1 MAKFGDSY
9 CWMIKDDPS
18 VCPYIRPGEEY
29 LINDVNKR
37 IREKCI
43 ECEELKNDLKNLGE
57 EKGPLFG
64 TFSTVLDEFRKREQK
79 LEKYGK
85 SLKVKEEMFDT
96 MAHLSTSLK
105 LVLDLD
111 EILYKVLVAF
121 TAGSSFGFNRA
132 IMLLSQKGKLRGYF
146 AVGPKSPEEAYTIWN
161 DISQKNL
168 TIVDLL
174 IFSPQLFQKEKE
186 KFKEVLKKME
196 FDLDEGIFKRAFK
209 TGMIP
214 RVTSEEV
221 LPDVIRGFYQGTPFW
236 IVPLFSHLKRPLGV
250 ILLDNFLTK
259 REVSQEEIKAIEIF
273 STEIS
278 LALERGL
285 TYEELE
291 EKIETLEEANVKLKE
306 HQELIMK
313 LREEASIGEMV
324 LQMTHSFKNPTIAIA
339 GLARLLKKKTNDPSS
354 VSKYTDAILEEAIK
368 LEKTHKDFINF
379 VKTKYT
385 SEKTPI
391 DINKVVELL
400 YQEKKNK
407 EKSQGVNFHLNL
419 GSNLPLVLGND
430 YQLYNCIENI
440 VSNSIEAMP
449 EGGELFIETAEEDG
463 FVSVGIKD
471 TGPGISDEVMKNLF
485 KPFFTTKTIGSGLGL
500 YTAKGIIE
508 NLGGHIVV
516 SCERDKGCNV
526 TVKIPILSK
535 EVIDEQNLS
544 SR

>member
-1 MAKFGDSY
+1 VF
-9 CWMIKDDPS
+9 
-18 VCPYIRPGEEY
+18 
-29 LINDVNKR
+29 
-37 IREKCI
+37 
-43 ECEELKNDLKNLGE
+43 
-57 EKGPLFG
+57 
-64 TFSTVLDEFRKREQK
+64 
-79 LEKYGK
+79 
-85 SLKVKEEMFDT
+85 
-96 MAHLSTSLK
+96 H
-105 LVLDLD
+105 
-111 EILYKVLVAF
+111 
-121 TAGSSFGFNRA
+121 
-132 IMLLSQKGKLRGYF
+132 
-146 AVGPKSPEEAYTIWN
+146 
-161 DISQKNL
+161 
-168 TIVDLL
+168 
-174 IFSPQLFQKEKE
+174 KEKE
-186 KFKEVLKKME
+186 KFSEVLKRME
-196 FDLDEGIFKRAFK
+196 FDLDEEVFKKAFK
-209 TGMIP
+209 SGTFL
-214 RVTSEEV
+214 RVSPGERV
-221 LPDVIRGFYQGTPFW
+221 PDAIHDFYQDTPFW

-250 ILLDNFLTK
+250 ILLDNFLTGK
-259 REVSQEEIKAIEIF
+259 EISQEEAKAVEIF
-273 STEIS
+273 ATEIS

-291 EKIETLEEANVKLKE
+291 EKVETLEEANVKLKE

-324 LQMTHSFKNPTIAIA
+324 LQLTHSFKNPMIAIA
-339 GLARLLKKKTNDPSS
+339 GLARLLKRKTTDPSS

-368 LEKTHKDFINF
+368 LENTHKDFINF

-385 SEKTPI
+385 CEKTPI

-430 YQLYNCIENI
+430 YQLYNCIENM
-440 VSNSIEAMP
+440 VNNSIEAMP
-449 EGGELFIETAEEDG
+449 EGGELFIETAAEDG

-471 TGPGISDEVMKNLF
+471 TGSGISDEVMKNLF

-526 TVKIPILSK
+526 TVKIPIHRK

>member
-18 VCPYIRPGEEY
+18 VCPYIRPGEAY
-29 LINDVNKR
+29 LINDVN
-37 IREKCI
+37 
-43 ECEELKNDLKNLGE
+43 NLGE

-132 IMLLSQKGKLRGYF
+132 IMLLSQKGKILGYF
-146 AVGPKSPEEAYTIWN
+146 ALGPKSPEEAYTIWN

-285 TYEELE
+285 TYEDLE
-291 EKIETLEEANVKLKE
+291 EKIETLEEANV
-306 HQELIMK
+306 
-313 LREEASIGEMV
+313 
-324 LQMTHSFKNPTIAIA
+324 N
-339 GLARLLKKKTNDPSS
+339 
-354 VSKYTDAILEEAIK
+354 
-368 LEKTHKDFINF
+368 
-379 VKTKYT
+379 
-385 SEKTPI
+385 
-391 DINKVVELL
+391 
-400 YQEKKNK
+400 
-407 EKSQGVNFHLNL
+407 
-419 GSNLPLVLGND
+419 
-430 YQLYNCIENI
+430 
-440 VSNSIEAMP
+440 
-449 EGGELFIETAEEDG
+449 
-463 FVSVGIKD
+463 
-471 TGPGISDEVMKNLF
+471 
-485 KPFFTTKTIGSGLGL
+485 
-500 YTAKGIIE
+500 
-508 NLGGHIVV
+508 
-516 SCERDKGCNV
+516 
-526 TVKIPILSK
+526 
-535 EVIDEQNLS
+535 
-544 SR
+544 

>member
-1 MAKFGDSY
+1 
-9 CWMIKDDPS
+9 
-18 VCPYIRPGEEY
+18 
-29 LINDVNKR
+29 
-37 IREKCI
+37 
-43 ECEELKNDLKNLGE
+43 
-57 EKGPLFG
+57 
-64 TFSTVLDEFRKREQK
+64 
-79 LEKYGK
+79 
-85 SLKVKEEMFDT
+85 
-96 MAHLSTSLK
+96 
-105 LVLDLD
+105 
-111 EILYKVLVAF
+111 
-121 TAGSSFGFNRA
+121 
-132 IMLLSQKGKLRGYF
+132 
-146 AVGPKSPEEAYTIWN
+146 
-161 DISQKNL
+161 
-168 TIVDLL
+168 
-174 IFSPQLFQKEKE
+174 
-186 KFKEVLKKME
+186 
-196 FDLDEGIFKRAFK
+196 
-209 TGMIP
+209 
-214 RVTSEEV
+214 
-221 LPDVIRGFYQGTPFW
+221 
-236 IVPLFSHLKRPLGV
+236 
-250 ILLDNFLTK
+250 
-259 REVSQEEIKAIEIF
+259 
-273 STEIS
+273 
-278 LALERGL
+278 
-285 TYEELE
+285 
-291 EKIETLEEANVKLKE
+291 
-306 HQELIMK
+306 MK

>member
-96 MAHLSTSLK
+96 MTHLSTSLK

-146 AVGPKSPEEAYTIWN
+146 ALGPKSTEEAYTIWN

-186 KFKEVLKKME
+186 
-196 FDLDEGIFKRAFK
+196 
-209 TGMIP
+209 
-214 RVTSEEV
+214 
-221 LPDVIRGFYQGTPFW
+221 
-236 IVPLFSHLKRPLGV
+236 
-250 ILLDNFLTK
+250 
-259 REVSQEEIKAIEIF
+259 
-273 STEIS
+273 
-278 LALERGL
+278 
-285 TYEELE
+285 
-291 EKIETLEEANVKLKE
+291 KLKE

-354 VSKYTDAILEEAIK
+354 VSKYTDAI

-440 VSNSIEAMP
+440 VSNSI
-449 EGGELFIETAEEDG
+449 
-463 FVSVGIKD
+463 
-471 TGPGISDEVMKNLF
+471 
-485 KPFFTTKTIGSGLGL
+485 
-500 YTAKGIIE
+500 
-508 NLGGHIVV
+508 
-516 SCERDKGCNV
+516 
-526 TVKIPILSK
+526 
-535 EVIDEQNLS
+535 
-544 SR
+544 

>member
-57 EKGPLFG
+57 EKGPMFG

-96 MAHLSTSLK
+96 MAHLSTSLNF
-105 LVLDLD
+105 VLDLD

-186 KFKEVLKKME
+186 KFKEVL
-196 FDLDEGIFKRAFK
+196 
-209 TGMIP
+209 
-214 RVTSEEV
+214 
-221 LPDVIRGFYQGTPFW
+221 
-236 IVPLFSHLKRPLGV
+236 
-250 ILLDNFLTK
+250 
-259 REVSQEEIKAIEIF
+259 QEEIKAIEIF

-354 VSKYTDAILEEAIK
+354 VSKDTDAILEEAIK

-407 EKSQGVNFHLNL
+407 EKYQCVNFHLNL

-471 TGPGISDEVMKNLF
+471 KGPGISD
-485 KPFFTTKTIGSGLGL
+485 G
-500 YTAKGIIE
+500 
-508 NLGGHIVV
+508 
-516 SCERDKGCNV
+516 
-526 TVKIPILSK
+526 
-535 EVIDEQNLS
+535 
-544 SR
+544 

>member
-278 LALERGL
+278 LALERAL
-285 TYEELE
+285 TYEE
-291 EKIETLEEANVKLKE
+291 
-306 HQELIMK
+306 
-313 LREEASIGEMV
+313 
-324 LQMTHSFKNPTIAIA
+324 
-339 GLARLLKKKTNDPSS
+339 
-354 VSKYTDAILEEAIK
+354 LEEAIK

-516 SCERDKGCNV
+516 SCERDQGCNV

-535 EVIDEQNLS
+535 EVIDEQNLILIFFFVLVGFFVS
-544 SR
+544 SKKVPPSGFAEFCLKKKGPQKNFL

>member
-1 MAKFGDSY
+1 
-9 CWMIKDDPS
+9 
-18 VCPYIRPGEEY
+18 
-29 LINDVNKR
+29 
-37 IREKCI
+37 
-43 ECEELKNDLKNLGE
+43 
-57 EKGPLFG
+57 
-64 TFSTVLDEFRKREQK
+64 
-79 LEKYGK
+79 
-85 SLKVKEEMFDT
+85 
-96 MAHLSTSLK
+96 
-105 LVLDLD
+105 
-111 EILYKVLVAF
+111 
-121 TAGSSFGFNRA
+121 
-132 IMLLSQKGKLRGYF
+132 
-146 AVGPKSPEEAYTIWN
+146 
-161 DISQKNL
+161 
-168 TIVDLL
+168 
-174 IFSPQLFQKEKE
+174 
-186 KFKEVLKKME
+186 
-196 FDLDEGIFKRAFK
+196 
-209 TGMIP
+209 MIP

-221 LPDVIRGFYQGTPFW
+221 LPVVIRGFYQGTPFW

-291 EKIETLEEANVKLKE
+291 EKIET
-306 HQELIMK
+306 
-313 LREEASIGEMV
+313 
-324 LQMTHSFKNPTIAIA
+324 
-339 GLARLLKKKTNDPSS
+339 
-354 VSKYTDAILEEAIK
+354 LEEAIK

-471 TGPGISDEVMKNLF
+471 KGPGISD
-485 KPFFTTKTIGSGLGL
+485 G
-500 YTAKGIIE
+500 
-508 NLGGHIVV
+508 
-516 SCERDKGCNV
+516 
-526 TVKIPILSK
+526 
-535 EVIDEQNLS
+535 
-544 SR
+544 